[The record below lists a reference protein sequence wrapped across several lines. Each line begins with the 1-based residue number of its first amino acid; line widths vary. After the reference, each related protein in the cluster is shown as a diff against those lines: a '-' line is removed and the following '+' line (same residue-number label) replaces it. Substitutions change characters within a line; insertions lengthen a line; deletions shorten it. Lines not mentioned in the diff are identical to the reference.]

1 MVPPSDPHPVV
12 LLLLVGLSF
21 AGVVAAIVLLLRSG
35 RSVDFPELSTKFR
48 APRHT
53 PGRGHVPIR

>member
-1 MVPPSDPHPVV
+1 MPPVSDLHPLA

-21 AGVVAAIVLLLRSG
+21 VAVLAVIVLLIRSG

-48 APRHT
+48 PH
-53 PGRGHVPIR
+53 GRTHDRDHVPTR

>member
-1 MVPPSDPHPVV
+1 MLPAPDLHPLA

-21 AGVVAAIVLLLRSG
+21 LAVLAVIVLLIRSG

-48 APRHT
+48 AHERTPR
-53 PGRGHVPIR
+53 RDHVPIR

>member
-1 MVPPSDPHPVV
+1 MVPASDLHPLA

-21 AGVVAAIVLLLRSG
+21 LAVLAVIVILIRSG

-48 APRHT
+48 PH
-53 PGRGHVPIR
+53 GRTTGRDHVPIR

>member
-1 MVPPSDPHPVV
+1 MLPPSDLHPLA

-21 AGVVAAIVLLLRSG
+21 LAVLAVIVLLIRSG

-48 APRHT
+48 AH
-53 PGRGHVPIR
+53 GRTHGRDHVPIR

>member
-1 MVPPSDPHPVV
+1 MVPASDLHPLA

-21 AGVVAAIVLLLRSG
+21 VAVLAVIVLLIRSG

-48 APRHT
+48 AH
-53 PGRGHVPIR
+53 GRSPQRDHVSIR